1 MAGAWWSEAIAA
13 FGGTL
18 AGEPQP
24 EAEAVDVQLGDRE
37 VVLHRWPEGATP
49 DQVELTQTALL
60 AMDGGVFP
68 VPARAEDGGWSVR
81 VEGRLVSGASRPAG
95 RPLHRYGDHRTPDGA
110 PIDLPLPLSSPAP
123 EVVLAAVQA
132 MGRFHTTTA
141 NLVGKEGAGAAS
153 LQRQLRDAGATWS
166 RLRRVV
172 GDRAASAPEIRRWL
186 RCGNRVLPVATEL
199 LEGVEQAATTSAVIH
214 GNLWPVDL
222 LVEGQGTERH
232 LTGIVGWTATR
243 EGSPLIDLA
252 QLAVHTAGWSGAL
265 AESVLGAYADTGRI
279 TPTERRLLPV
289 VAVLDLLPR
298 VGGLLKLAYVDDEM
312 IGHEAQPVL
321 RSGMK
326 MLLTSLEN
334 LTEVLAPDA
343 EWGQRKANE
352 GRQVRHARPVRKPA
366 GSRTKPTRTR
376 GSGRS
381 DRG

>member
-1 MAGAWWSEAIAA
+1 MAGTWWTDAVVA

-18 AGEPQP
+18 TREPDSG
-24 EAEAVDVQLGDRE
+24 AEAVDVRLGERE
-37 VVLHRWPEGATP
+37 VVLHRWPEGASTA
-49 DQVELTQTALL
+49 QVDLTQTALQ
-60 AMDGGVFP
+60 AMDGGLFP
-68 VPARAEDGGWSVR
+68 VPVRAADGAWGVA
-81 VEGRLVSGASRPAG
+81 VDGRLVSGASRPAG
-95 RPLHRYGDHRTPDGA
+95 RALHRYGDYRTPGGV
-110 PIDLPLPLSSPAP
+110 PIDLPLPVSSPAL
-123 EVVLAAVQA
+123 EVVLSAVQA
-132 MGRFHTTTA
+132 MGRFHVA
-141 NLVGKEGAGAAS
+141 SMSLVGQERAGAVS
-153 LQRQLRDAGATWS
+153 LQRQLKDAGATWS

-199 LEGVEQAATTSAVIH
+199 LEGVENIATTSAVIH
-214 GNLWPVDL
+214 GNIWPVDL
-222 LVEGQGTERH
+222 LIEGRDADRH

-252 QLAVHTAGWSGAL
+252 QLAVHSAGWSGAL

-279 TPTERRLLPV
+279 TPAERRLLPV

-298 VGGLLKLAYVDDEM
+298 VGELLKLAYVDDEM

-334 LTEVLAPDA
+334 LTDVLAPDA

-352 GRQVRHARPVRKPA
+352 GRRLRPTRPVKKSA
-366 GSRTKPTRTR
+366 GSRKRPTQTR
-376 GSGRS
+376 G
-381 DRG
+381 

>member
-1 MAGAWWSEAIAA
+1 MTGSWWTDAVTA

-18 AGEPQP
+18 VGDPDP
-24 EAEAVDVQLGDRE
+24 GAEAVDVRLGERE
-37 VVLHRWPEGATP
+37 VVLHRWPERATVA
-49 DQVELTQTALL
+49 QVDLTQTALL
-60 AMDGGVFP
+60 AMEGGVFP
-68 VPARAEDGGWSVR
+68 EPVRAADGAWGVM
-81 VEGRLVSGASRPAG
+81 VDGRMVSGASRPDG
-95 RPLHRYGDHRTPDGA
+95 RSLHRYGDYRTPGGA
-110 PIDLPLPLSSPAP
+110 PIDLPLPVSSPAP

-132 MGRFHTTTA
+132 IGRFHTTTA
-141 NLVGKEGAGAAS
+141 SLVTHERAGSAS
-153 LQRQLRDAGATWS
+153 LQRQLKDAGTTWS

-199 LEGVEQAATTSAVIH
+199 LEGVEHTATTGTIIH
-214 GNLWPVDL
+214 GNIWPVDL
-222 LVEGQGTERH
+222 LIEGRGPDRQ

-252 QLAVHTAGWSGAL
+252 QLAVHSAGWSGAL

-298 VGGLLKLAYVDDEM
+298 VGELLKLAYVDDEM

-334 LTEVLAPDA
+334 LTEVLAPDT
-343 EWGQRKANE
+343 EWTQRKANE
-352 GRQVRHARPVRKPA
+352 GRRVRPARPVTKPA
-366 GSRTKPTRTR
+366 GSRKRPHQTR
-376 GSGRS
+376 G
-381 DRG
+381 